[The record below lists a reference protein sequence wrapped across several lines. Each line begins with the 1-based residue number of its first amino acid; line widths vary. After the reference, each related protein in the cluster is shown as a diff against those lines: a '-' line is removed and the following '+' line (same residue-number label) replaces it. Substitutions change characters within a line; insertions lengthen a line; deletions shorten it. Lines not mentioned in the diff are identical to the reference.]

1 MSILNKEGE
10 KNIFCTTFSHEQ
22 FVTYIFLCTK
32 WNIRKIFPD
41 LTVSGAIFFGLVE
54 HGKNLV
60 AYCAMIIKLL

>member
-10 KNIFCTTFSHEQ
+10 KIYSVQHSAMNSLSHIF
-22 FVTYIFLCTK
+22 FLCTK
-32 WNIRKIFPD
+32 RNIRKIFPD